1 MNEVRKA
8 VLCFFIGAL
17 VGAILLCYS
26 GLFTGCK
33 STRTGTSE
41 DILEYQQQVDRLEE
55 ELRNRDRTIDNA
67 IRELAAI
74 TERSSAMEGTVDD
87 VIELFNE
94 YQRAV
99 ERLLRYYSDTAAE
112 TDTKE

>member
-1 MNEVRKA
+1 MNEIRKA
-8 VLCFFIGAL
+8 VLCFFIG
-17 VGAILLCYS
+17 GFLCIFLFCCS

-33 STRTGTSE
+33 SSRAGVTE
-41 DILEYQQQVDRLEE
+41 DIIEYQQQVDRLEE
-55 ELRNRDRTIDNA
+55 ELRNRDRTVDNA

-74 TERSSAMEGTVDD
+74 TERSAAMEGTIDD

-99 ERLLRYYSDTAAE
+99 ERLLQYYSKTA
-112 TDTKE
+112 TPP

>member
-1 MNEVRKA
+1 MNEIRKA
-8 VLCFFIGAL
+8 VLCFFGGAL
-17 VGAILLCYS
+17 AGVLLFCCS

-33 STRTGTSE
+33 STRTGVTE
-41 DILEYQQQVDRLEE
+41 DILEYQQQIDRLEE

-74 TERSSAMEGTVDD
+74 AERSAAMEGTVDD

-99 ERLLRYYSDTAAE
+99 ERLLRYYSETAAT
-112 TDTKE
+112 TDNKE

>member
-1 MNEVRKA
+1 MDEIRKA
-8 VLCFFIGAL
+8 VLCFFGSAL
-17 VGAILLCYS
+17 VCAILFCCS

-33 STRTGTSE
+33 STRAGVTE

-74 TERSSAMEGTVDD
+74 TERSAAMEGTVDD

-99 ERLLRYYSDTAAE
+99 ERLLRYYSETAAA
-112 TDTKE
+112 TDNKE